1 MKGPEP
7 AQGVLVLAPTG
18 RDAALIRETLVR
30 AGIRVRVCADA
41 ADLASA
47 LGAADAAIVVEES
60 LDEETSASVRAAL
73 ERQPV
78 WSDLPLIVLGMP
90 YASTGVGLLERL
102 APTANVTLVERP
114 TRPFT
119 LVTVARAALR
129 ARDRQYQMRDRLA
142 ELVDAREQVARQ
154 RDKLE
159 QQARVFDI
167 TLSAITDFAYIFD
180 REGRFVYANR
190 ALLDLWGR
198 PFDQV
203 VGRTFFELDYP
214 DELARK
220 HHGEI
225 VSAFAGQEVRGE
237 AEYLSPAGV
246 WGYYE
251 YIFVPVRGADGSV
264 EFVAGST
271 REISQRKRLEDRR
284 RELLEAERSAR
295 AEAERVG
302 RLKDEFLSTLSHEL
316 RTPLNAI
323 TGWIQLLQ
331 RGHLSEADRARAIE
345 TISRNTQSQKELIE
359 DLLDMSRI
367 VSGKARLDVQEVDL
381 RLLVA
386 NALES
391 VRPAAEAKSIALTAE
406 VDEAPE
412 RVQADPARLQ
422 QILWNLVNNAVKFTP
437 ANGKVRVRV
446 TRDAGKVRIEVADTG
461 IGIAPEFLPQ
471 VFDRFR
477 QGDASSTRRHGGLGL
492 GLSIVRQLAE
502 MHAGEATVDSPGEG
516 LGSVFT
522 VTLPIRAPVGGAGPA
537 RAHAQGPAAP
547 RRAEPVPL
555 DGAVVLIVD
564 DDPDGRE
571 ITGRLLGELGAT
583 VLGAD
588 SADEA
593 EAVLASQRVDALLS
607 DVGMP
612 VRDGFDLIRAVRS
625 SADETVRA
633 IPAIALTAFAR
644 VEDRED
650 ALRAGYDEHV
660 TKPVDPAVL
669 SAAVARL
676 LGRIPS

>member
-1 MKGPEP
+1 MTPP
-7 AQGVLVLAPTG
+7 DQAQGILVLAPTG
-18 RDAALIRETLVR
+18 RDAPLICETLVR
-30 AGIRVRVCADA
+30 AGIRARACADA
-41 ADLASA
+41 ADLAGA
-47 LGAADAAIVVEES
+47 LDRADAAIVAEES
-60 LDEETSASVRAAL
+60 LDDQTSASVREAL
-73 ERQPV
+73 DRQPV
-78 WSDLPLIVLGMP
+78 WSDLPLIVLGLP
-90 YASTGVGLLERL
+90 YSSTGVGLLERL
-102 APTANVTLVERP
+102 APTANITLIERP
-114 TRPFT
+114 ARPFT
-119 LVTVARAALR
+119 LITVARAALR
-129 ARDRQYQMRDRLA
+129 ARERQYQMRDRLA
-142 ELVDAREQVARQ
+142 ELVDAREQIARQ
-154 RDKLE
+154 HEKLE

-198 PFDQV
+198 PFDRV

-225 VSAFAGQEVRGE
+225 VSAFSGQEVRGE
-237 AEYLSPAGV
+237 AEYLSPVGV

-284 RELLEAERSAR
+284 RELLESERSAR

-412 RVQADPARLQ
+412 HVQADPARLQ

-437 ANGKVRVRV
+437 AHGRVRVRV
-446 TRDAGKVRIEVADTG
+446 TGEAGMVRIEVADTG
-461 IGIAPEFLPQ
+461 IGIAPEFLSQ

-502 MHAGEATVDSPGEG
+502 MHAGEVSVESPGEG
-516 LGSVFT
+516 RGSVFT
-522 VTLPIRAPVGGAGPA
+522 VTLPIRAPSGQAGPA
-537 RAHAQGPAAP
+537 RPRPA
-547 RRAEPVPL
+547 
-555 DGAVVLIVD
+555 DGAARNGTPVLLHGAAVLVVD

-571 ITGRLLGELGAT
+571 ITRRLLGELGAT
-583 VLGAD
+583 VLCAD

-593 EAVLASQRVDALLS
+593 EAVLASERVDVLLS

-612 VRDGFDLIRAVRS
+612 VRDGFDLIRSVRS
-625 SADETVRA
+625 SADEAVRSM
-633 IPAIALTAFAR
+633 PAIALTAFAR
-644 VEDRED
+644 AEDRAE
-650 ALRAGYDEHV
+650 ALRAGYDDHV

-676 LGRIPS
+676 LGRIA